1 MTVKAARILKR
12 MQAMYTRL
20 GTMMKNAEAALSED
34 GAPAKKGGPAAKKVA
49 AKKVAAKKA
58 GPAAKKAAAK
68 KVAAKKV
75 AAKKVAAKKV
85 AAKKGAAKKVA
96 AKKGAARK
104 VIDDSDFPDVD

>member
-49 AKKVAAKKA
+49 AKKVAAKK
-58 GPAAKKAAAK
+58 
-68 KVAAKKV
+68 VAAKR
-75 AAKKVAAKKV
+75 V
-85 AAKKGAAKKVA
+85 AAKKGA

>member
-68 KVAAKKV
+68 KAAAKKV
-75 AAKKVAAKKV
+75 AAKKV
-85 AAKKGAAKKVA
+85 AAKKVA